1 MICAAA
7 DAASEAQ
14 RGTMPIQRLAS
25 IESYRALLAG
35 LSNFPSRFRR
45 KVSGGTY
52 RPEIDGLRF
61 FAIAIVILGHLFQRG
76 VRFFPNFRDVAD
88 GSAWGGVF
96 YLGPGLGVYLFFA
109 ISGFIIATQAR
120 KARLSPLSGAFL
132 KAYFGRRIL
141 RIEPPYMI
149 LLVAT
154 WLLLTVTGYQP
165 EGTNQFFTEPRSIDL
180 SLISSLFYA
189 HDLIWGT
196 FPRLFPPGWTL
207 EVEVQFY
214 ILAPLVFWLWFQIG
228 GLRARLLF
236 AVAVFLAGSVLST
249 VVPRQVGPFFVY
261 YSILRFFPL
270 FWLGI
275 LLADLREWL
284 TPRMESSPA
293 IMVTALGWLGLIVFV
308 LVEEAPESMPSGL
321 LFWGAKD
328 AAIVAM
334 FASAFASQS
343 GFRRFCAQP
352 WVSLIGGACY
362 SLYLV
367 HIQLIQTLSVM
378 AAKLAPRLAFG
389 ETLIFM
395 AFEVG
400 VVLVVGL
407 TFYVT
412 IERFFMMPDWRR
424 AVGSRLRLAIQS
436 SGRGRDSIVA
446 TDPHTGRRAPR

>member
-1 MICAAA
+1 MGVMSIH
-7 DAASEAQ
+7 
-14 RGTMPIQRLAS
+14 RFAS
-25 IESYRALLAG
+25 IEGCRALFAG
-35 LSNFPSRFRR
+35 LANFPSRFRR

-61 FAIAIVILGHLFQRG
+61 FAIAIVILGHMFQRG
-76 VRFFPNFRDVAD
+76 VRFFPNFHAAAD
-88 GSAWGGVF
+88 GDALGGVF

-120 KARLSPLSGAFL
+120 KARLSPLSGGFL

-154 WLLLTVTGYQP
+154 WILLTVTGYQP
-165 EGTNQFFTEPRSIDL
+165 EGTNQFFTEPRSINL
-180 SLISSLFYA
+180 SLIGSLFYA
-189 HDLIWGT
+189 HDLLWGT

-207 EVEVQFY
+207 EAEVQFY
-214 ILAPLVFWLWFQIG
+214 ILAPLVFWLWFRID

-236 AVAVFLAGSVLST
+236 AGAVFLAGSVLAT
-249 VVPRQVGPFFVY
+249 VVPRQIGPLFVY

-293 IMVTALGWLGLIVFV
+293 IMVTALGWLGLLVFV
-308 LVEEAPESMPSGL
+308 LVDEAPDAVLSGL
-321 LFWGAKD
+321 LYWGAKD

-334 FASAFASQS
+334 FASAFAPQS
-343 GFRRFCAQP
+343 GFRRFCAWP

-367 HIQLIQTLSVM
+367 HIQLIQTMSVM
-378 AAKLAPRLAFG
+378 MAKLAPQLPLG
-389 ETLIFM
+389 EVLLFM
-395 AFEVG
+395 AFQVG
-400 VVLVVGL
+400 VVMVVGL

-412 IERFFMMPDWRR
+412 IERTFMMPDWHR
-424 AVGSRLRLAIQS
+424 ALASRLRTALTRRRRQ
-436 SGRGRDSIVA
+436 VFA
-446 TDPHTGRRAPR
+446 TTNQQPARRIPR